1 MLIERLNFFLLL
13 ICIYI
18 IMYSNNQIPLEFIL
32 TLKIIYSQTNI
43 FFVSSAISIVAI
55 CLIHE

>member
-1 MLIERLNFFLLL
+1 
-13 ICIYI
+13 
-18 IMYSNNQIPLEFIL
+18 MYSNNQIPLEFIL